1 MMVLVETGLVPAIQD
16 GLELSALY
24 AIRDIMDRLVN
35 MLVLLVVLL
44 METVLLDFMEMVL
57 V

>member
-44 METVLLDFMEMVL
+44 METVLRDFMEMVL